1 MVRNMPLRYTFVGG
15 VSYKLLRKHI
25 LTSTDSVARAS
36 FSRSIRRLERNGLI
50 ARVNDL
56 NGTEPV
62 NAEALRHGASHKLEG
77 YTTHVLI
84 TRYGWDVAKD
94 IPKVNIPTNRENVN
108 HIKVEK

>member
-1 MVRNMPLRYTFVGG
+1 MARNMPLRYTFAGG
-15 VSYKLLRKHI
+15 ISYKLLRKHI
-25 LTSTDSVARAS
+25 LHSTNSAARAS
-36 FSRSIRRLERNGLI
+36 FSRSIRRLEQNGLI

-62 NAEALRHGASHKLEG
+62 HAQALRHGAKYTLEG

-84 TRYGWDVAKD
+84 TRYGWEVAKD

-108 HIKVEK
+108 LIKVEK